1 MKAKALRLTKL
12 QQQYDL
18 IGLSIKTIKKQK
30 ESMAHDLRMFW
41 AKGIHTEDEYIK
53 TYFEAY
59 DEVIDMLETV
69 ANHSGLRISK

>member
-1 MKAKALRLTKL
+1 MKANRLRLTNIQK
-12 QQQYDL
+12 QHDL

-59 DEVIDMLETV
+59 DEVIDILETV
-69 ANHSGLRISK
+69 ANHSGLRIGK